1 MKLHDRLPYLCVQG
15 EIDLQVQAKAEAE
28 IEAKVHKAVVHL
40 KHPYQKQT
48 QKQGIIDTPKMHGH
62 VKINTSVNNI
72 VIVNIRKQQIQ
83 NLIVEQNLK
92 AKRT

>member
-1 MKLHDRLPYLCVQG
+1 
-15 EIDLQVQAKAEAE
+15 
-28 IEAKVHKAVVHL
+28 
-40 KHPYQKQT
+40 
-48 QKQGIIDTPKMHGH
+48 MHGH

-72 VIVNIRKQQIQ
+72 VIVNIRKHQIL